1 MNVNGSATPSFNAH
15 TIMTIN
21 GHVENGKIVLD
32 DSVPLTEGMKVR
44 IELLHSAPPENGET
58 DSTTEASELTFY
70 ERHKS
75 WIGSIKDGPPD
86 LAENHDHYIHGAP
99 KK

>member
-1 MNVNGSATPSFNAH
+1 
-15 TIMTIN
+15 MTIN

-32 DSVPLTEGMKVR
+32 DSVALTEGMKVR
-44 IELLHSAPPENGET
+44 VELLQTAPPDNGET
-58 DSTTEASELTFY
+58 EANKEEPKLSFY

-75 WIGSIKDGPPD
+75 WIGSIND
-86 LAENHDHYIHGAP
+86 LPHDYANNIDHYLYGAP

>member
-1 MNVNGSATPSFNAH
+1 
-15 TIMTIN
+15 MTIN

-44 IELLHSAPPENGET
+44 VELLQAAPPENDAT
-58 DSTTEASELTFY
+58 DAKTEHSELSFY

-75 WIGSIKDGPPD
+75 WIGSISD
-86 LAENHDHYIHGAP
+86 LPHDYAKNLDHYLYGTP

>member
-1 MNVNGSATPSFNAH
+1 
-15 TIMTIN
+15 MTIN

-32 DSVPLTEGMKVR
+32 ESVPLTEGMKVR
-44 IELLHSAPPENGET
+44 IELLQAPPPDNGQ
-58 DSTTEASELTFY
+58 TEGKDQQSELSFY

-75 WIGSIKDGPPD
+75 WIGSINDLPPD
-86 LAENHDHYIHGAP
+86 YAKNIDHYLYGAP

>member
-1 MNVNGSATPSFNAH
+1 
-15 TIMTIN
+15 MTIN

-32 DSVPLTEGMKVR
+32 ESVPLTEGMKVR
-44 IELLHSAPPENGET
+44 IELLQAAPPQNGET
-58 DSTTEASELTFY
+58 DNTSEPSELTFY

-75 WIGSIKDGPPD
+75 WLGSISDLPPD
-86 LAENHDHYIHGAP
+86 YAKNIDHYLYGTP